1 MLSTTVLRA
10 ASMLSGMQAYRGEQK
25 TMSTSTCLT
34 CLHSCTEML
43 LQMAEA
49 GLQPH
54 DSAYNSAMAALVNA
68 SKYEAALELLQRMQV
83 SNLCV

>member
-1 MLSTTVLRA
+1 
-10 ASMLSGMQAYRGEQK
+10 
-25 TMSTSTCLT
+25 
-34 CLHSCTEML
+34 ML

-54 DSAYNSAMAALVNA
+54 DSAYNSTMAALVNG

-83 SNLCV
+83 SSVCVCVYVCTHNELFAQ